1 MNQLPTNVCGWNVI
15 VRVKKFLEVLLL
27 TMIFRQPDREYFV
40 TISNSGTIKFIQAPV
55 IQRVDS
61 NIYWINPCS
70 LLKLPCILMFPHFS
84 VVCSLINI
92 SSYHLSPPSRSTF
105 NCSGVAKLFPYDISP
120 LFPYSPKPLR
130 DPHEFYKRK
139 TLNGSELQLLQPL
152 VFSAYEAK

>member
-1 MNQLPTNVCGWNVI
+1 MNQLATNVCGWNVI

-27 TMIFRQPDREYFV
+27 TMMFRQPDREYFV

-70 LLKLPCILMFPHFS
+70 LPKLPCILMFAYFS

-92 SSYHLSPPSRSTF
+92 SSYHLPPPSRSTF
-105 NCSGVAKLFPYDISP
+105 NCSRVANHFSYDISP

-130 DPHEFYKRK
+130 APHFTNER
-139 TLNGSELQLLQPL
+139 L
-152 VFSAYEAK
+152 